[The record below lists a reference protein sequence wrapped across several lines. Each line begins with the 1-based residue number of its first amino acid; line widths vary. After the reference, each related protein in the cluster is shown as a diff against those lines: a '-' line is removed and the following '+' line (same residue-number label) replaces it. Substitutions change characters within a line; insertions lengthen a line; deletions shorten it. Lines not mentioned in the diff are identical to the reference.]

1 MRSIM
6 RVDKLSV
13 HEILLGARPRLGAH
27 VRLQWD
33 AVRECHVLLIPES
46 VLALN
51 ATGYAIIML
60 CDGQRRVSDI
70 ITLLSEQ
77 YNRPVEQDVLA
88 FLNRL
93 LNKKLLEVADG

>member
-1 MRSIM
+1 M
-6 RVDKLSV
+6 SV
-13 HEILLGARPRLGAH
+13 CEIPPDAQPRLSAH

-33 AVRECHVLLIPES
+33 VVRECQVLLMPES

-51 ATGYAIIML
+51 ATGYAIVAL

-70 ITLLSEQ
+70 IAILSEQ
-77 YNRPVEQDVLA
+77 YGRPVEQDVLI

-93 LNKKLLEVADG
+93 LNKRLLAIEDE

>member
-1 MRSIM
+1 VSAREIP
-6 RVDKLSV
+6 LS
-13 HEILLGARPRLGAH
+13 ARPQLSAH

-33 AVRECHVLLIPES
+33 AVRERQVLLMPES

-51 ATGYAIIML
+51 ATGYAIVAL

-70 ITLLSEQ
+70 IATLSEQ
-77 YNRPVEQDVLA
+77 YGRPVEQDVLT

-93 LNKKLLEVADG
+93 LDKRLLVITE

>member
-1 MRSIM
+1 MSAR
-6 RVDKLSV
+6 
-13 HEILLGARPRLGAH
+13 EIPLGARPQLSAH

-33 AVRECHVLLIPES
+33 AVRERQVLLMPES

-51 ATGYAIIML
+51 ATGYAIVAL

-70 ITLLSEQ
+70 IATLSEQ
-77 YNRPVEQDVLA
+77 YGRPVEQDVLT

-93 LNKKLLEVADG
+93 LNKRLLVITE